1 MLRLLKAEISYN
13 FLHISIAITVPLL
26 IYSAIFL
33 SGIFSIDGSRT
44 LLKVIIPLLIGFGPA
59 VYFAGNCARSVHEG
73 RIRQWS
79 ILPLNK
85 SKTAIAKMIFAFAPL
100 AGLFVILFLF
110 NFILLNNENI
120 ISQKVMYA
128 CGVYFLL
135 ISFLINGYDIVQ
147 VKQNLN
153 RKKFDLLFITMLI
166 IFMAII
172 LPADIYLSKFFTEAE
187 LGVLFFLIGIITI
200 VLDTFL
206 FTKRTN
212 YLI

>member
-13 FLHISIAITVPLL
+13 LLHISIAVAVPLA
-26 IYSAIFL
+26 IYSVIFL

-44 LLKVIIPLLIGFGPA
+44 LSKVIIPLLIGFGPA
-59 VYFAGNCARSVHEG
+59 AYLTGNCARSVHEG
-73 RIRQWS
+73 RIRKWS

-85 SKTAIAKMIFAFAPL
+85 VKTASAKMIFAFAPL

-120 ISQKVMYA
+120 LSQKIMYS

-147 VKQNLN
+147 IKKNLN
-153 RKKFDLLFITMLI
+153 RKKFDILFITMLI
-166 IFMAII
+166 IFIAII
-172 LPADIYLSKFFTEAE
+172 LLGDIYLSKFFTEAE
-187 LGVLFFLIGIITI
+187 LGFLFFIIGLITI
-200 VLDTFL
+200 ILDAFL